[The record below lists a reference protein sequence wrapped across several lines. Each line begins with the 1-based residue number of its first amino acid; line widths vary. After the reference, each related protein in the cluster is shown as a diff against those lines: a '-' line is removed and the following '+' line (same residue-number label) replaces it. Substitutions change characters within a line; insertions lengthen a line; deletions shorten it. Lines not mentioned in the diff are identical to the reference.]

1 MKLQKGTAQSSWTL
15 SETLMEEDRVA
26 KDHELEIFHRIPP
39 SEENI
44 HFVIGR
50 SCRCRPTLEIVDE
63 KTVIV
68 DHKRIAVMEAGHPH

>member
-1 MKLQKGTAQSSWTL
+1 
-15 SETLMEEDRVA
+15 MEEDRVA
-26 KDHELEIFHRIPP
+26 KYYELGIFHRVPP

-68 DHKRIAVMEAGHPH
+68 DHKRIAALEAALPH